1 MKNTIKQIS
10 LMVFGSA
17 AWMVCAVALPMSQAT
32 DTDGLMA
39 KASNLLIGQAYAKD
53 DESKSDD
60 EGKSDDKSKS
70 DDEDKSK
77 DNSSSSSYDFSS
89 ATLVCVSKTSVET
102 TLGITS
108 SSDESK
114 SDDDK
119 SKNDESK
126 SDDDSSKSSD
136 DNSKSDGAK
145 VTLCHVPNGNNSNPQ
160 TLSVA
165 SSAVDSHLNEHAGD
179 YLGACGSSD
188 EDKSKSDDDK
198 SKSDDDKSKDSES
211 ESSESTSTTVDALAT
226 CTALG
231 QDGSE
236 LGVWV
241 PATAVGDSA
250 ALTAYIEEVQVGGST
265 PSTPES
271 SLESYRE
278 IRGE

>member
-1 MKNTIKQIS
+1 MNKTTKYIS
-10 LMVFGSA
+10 MILFGSA
-17 AWMVCAVALPMSQAT
+17 AWMVCAVALPMNQAT

-39 KASNLLIGQAYAKD
+39 KASNLFIGQAYAKD

-77 DNSSSSSYDFSS
+77 DKSSSSSYDFST

-119 SKNDESK
+119 SKSDDSK
-126 SDDDSSKSSD
+126 SDDDSSKSD
-136 DNSKSDGAK
+136 DGKA
-145 VTLCHVPNGNNSNPQ
+145 TLCHVPNGNNSNPQ

-165 SSAVDSHLNEHAGD
+165 SSAVDSHLNQHDGD
-179 YLGACGSSD
+179 YLGACNSSN
-188 EDKSKSDDDK
+188 DDDK
-198 SKSDDDKSKDSES
+198 SKSDDDDKSKDSES
-211 ESSESTSTTVDALAT
+211 KSDDSTTTTSTTVDALAT
-226 CTALG
+226 CTAVG
-231 QDGSE
+231 QDGADA
-236 LGVWV
+236 GVWV

-250 ALTAYIEEVQVGGST
+250 ALTAYIDEVLVGGST
-265 PSTPES
+265 PSTPDS